1 MLYLYDDAI
10 CNDLIKSFNPVA
22 DGQQPVVKVVSPEAI
37 IGLAAQIQEDK
48 IGFPLIAVT
57 RNSYQIDNNRLNF
70 TRSHFGIASV
80 IDKETNMLY
89 YEKALPITLSYNLTI
104 LTTNQADMDE
114 LIRELLFKYV
124 NMYFLTIQL
133 PYESDRKVRFGITIN
148 GDTEIERSSGN
159 LEYIE
164 NGTLYQSIIT
174 LQCDGCCLVTYTP
187 AHLMRYELDDSVHI
201 QQ

>member
-1 MLYLYDDAI
+1 MLYLYDNAI
-10 CNDLIKSFNPVA
+10 CDDLTKSFNPVA
-22 DGQQPVVKVVSPEAI
+22 DGQQPIVKVVSPEAI

-57 RNSYQIDNNRLNF
+57 RNPYQIDSNRLNF

>member
-1 MLYLYDDAI
+1 MLYLFDDAI

-57 RNSYQIDNNRLNF
+57 RNPYQIDNNRLNF